1 MSNAEASV
9 HVDHVITI
17 LIVGDDPANL
27 GGLAKTLQA
36 QSFRILFAH
45 DGANGLERAVSEQPD
60 LVLMDVMMPGIDGYE
75 TCRRLKENEKTRD
88 IPVILMTVAAEKKT
102 IVKGFNSGAADYI
115 TKPFL
120 NEEITVRIRTHLNLN
135 SAEKQLKSSSIRLG
149 QEIENRRR
157 AETKLKKHK
166 EQLEKMFAQKT
177 AELRSSSEA
186 LCENEQNKLEE
197 AQRMRRALLSI
208 LEDERLAKKKIK
220 ASLQEKEVLL
230 REIHHRV
237 KNNLQIVS
245 SLLQLQAGHAPDEQ
259 TVRMFNESQLQIRTM
274 ALVHEKLYRNDDMS
288 MVDFGDFV
296 NSITENLFQFYP
308 NSLGRIRFTVEIENI
323 SMSIDKAIPCGMIIN
338 ELISNS
344 FKYGFP
350 GESTGEIGIR
360 LVSGAQKGFELTVYD
375 TGTGI
380 PANVDYRHTETLGLH
395 LVTILTEDQ
404 LQGQIELDKSDGT
417 KFRIQF

>member
-1 MSNAEASV
+1 MNNDEASV
-9 HVDHVITI
+9 HVDHDITI

-27 GGLAKTLQA
+27 GGLAKILEPH
-36 QSFRILFAH
+36 SCRVLFAY
-45 DGANGLERAVSEQPD
+45 DGANGLERAVHDQPD
-60 LVLMDVMMPGIDGYE
+60 LILMDVMMPGIDGLE

-88 IPVILMTVAAEKKT
+88 IPVILMTVAAEKKA

-120 NEEITVRIRTHLNLN
+120 NEEITARIRTHLSLK

-166 EQLEKMFAQKT
+166 EQLEKMVAQNG

-186 LCENEQNKLEE
+186 LCEIEQNKLDE
-197 AQRMRRALLSI
+197 AERMRRALLSI
-208 LEDERLAKKKIK
+208 LEDEKLAKKKIK

-245 SLLQLQAGHAPDEQ
+245 SLLQLQAGYATDEQ

-274 ALVHEKLYRNDDMS
+274 ALVHEKLYRNEDMS

-296 NSITENLFQFYP
+296 KSITENLFQFYP

-323 SMSIDKAIPCGMIIN
+323 FMSIDKAIPCGMIIN

-360 LVSGAQKGFELTVYD
+360 LISGAQKGFELTVYD
-375 TGTGI
+375 TGIGI
-380 PANVDYRHTETLGLH
+380 PAHVDYRHTETLGLH